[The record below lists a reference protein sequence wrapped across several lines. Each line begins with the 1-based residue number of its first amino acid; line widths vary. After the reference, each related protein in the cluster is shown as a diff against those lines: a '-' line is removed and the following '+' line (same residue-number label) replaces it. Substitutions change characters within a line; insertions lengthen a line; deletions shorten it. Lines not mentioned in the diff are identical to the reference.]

1 MISAHQTVVDSNPLE
16 QPQTAKQLASWY
28 APGWSDG
35 IGDRLLMFDNTSAPS
50 LELLRFKRMLAA
62 APGFEH
68 ALRARVERL
77 RRFHHPSFSEI
88 RSVQWLDGGGSL
100 ALVSNHVPGKRL
112 SEILRD
118 AQGPAFAMALIRQLT
133 PALVL
138 LQEQGDGVA
147 HGALAADRIVVTP
160 EGRLVVVEHV
170 LGSALER
177 LNFTAERLW
186 ADLRIAAAPSAQAPK
201 LDARTD
207 VVQLALIAVTLL
219 LGRPLRAAETPH
231 HVSALL
237 EQIAKTSGER
247 APAFL
252 PLRRWLE
259 RALQIDGRLFE
270 SASDAQEALDDLP
283 YRQREESPDFSR
295 LLLPSAAGSVVDAE
309 PAAAPPH
316 PEPFVVRPR
325 RLEEP
330 VAPSAR
336 PETPAEWHMGPE
348 VFDPLPKQTVQFP
361 STVPAEPEEPTF
373 ADEDELFT
381 PIASSRRPA
390 SLESVPRPGPAEFE
404 YRPAAPAALR
414 EPVGVRRNL
423 DAVPPVRTAA
433 EQPARKRTPA
443 WLTASLALLVV
454 GEALVIGG
462 LVYVRGP
469 LGAPAITIDSLQP
482 GLDVVV
488 DGRSVG
494 VTPLK
499 LTVDSRTRSV
509 RVIDRAVVPT
519 AAATSSR
526 PEERPQ
532 EPPVSP
538 LARPAAASAPAPRTG
553 TLRISAP
560 IDLEVMENGRLVGST
575 GSGSI
580 VMSAG
585 PHQLDLVNSALG
597 YRSRQAVVVKT
608 GRTTSLGVSVPAGR
622 LSINALPWAEVWID
636 GKLAGETPLGN
647 LSIQIGS
654 HDIVFRHPQLGER
667 RQSAIVRADT
677 VTRVSANL
685 QQ

>member
-1 MISAHQTVVDSNPLE
+1 
-16 QPQTAKQLASWY
+16 
-28 APGWSDG
+28 
-35 IGDRLLMFDNTSAPS
+35 
-50 LELLRFKRMLAA
+50 
-62 APGFEH
+62 
-68 ALRARVERL
+68 
-77 RRFHHPSFSEI
+77 
-88 RSVQWLDGGGSL
+88 
-100 ALVSNHVPGKRL
+100 
-112 SEILRD
+112 
-118 AQGPAFAMALIRQLT
+118 LIRQLT
-133 PALVL
+133 PALAL

-160 EGRLVVVEHV
+160 EGRLVIVEHV

-177 LNFTAERLW
+177 LNFAADRLW
-186 ADLRIAAAPSAQAPK
+186 ADLRIAVAPSATQAPK

-219 LGRPLRAAETPH
+219 LGRPLRPAETPSYIS
-231 HVSALL
+231 VLL
-237 EQIAKTSGER
+237 EQVARTTGER
-247 APAFL
+247 SPAFL
-252 PLRRWLE
+252 PLRQWLE

-270 SASDAQEALDDLP
+270 SASDAEEALDDLP
-283 YRQREESPDFSR
+283 YGQREESPDFSR
-295 LLLPSAAGSVVDAE
+295 LLLPSEASSANTE
-309 PAAAPPH
+309 PPAAPRR
-316 PEPFVVRPR
+316 PEPFVVRPP
-325 RLEEP
+325 RLEER
-330 VAPSAR
+330 VAPSPR
-336 PETPAEWHMGPE
+336 PETPAEWHMGPA
-348 VFDPLPKQTVQFP
+348 VLDSLPTQMAQFP
-361 STVPAEPEEPTF
+361 STVSAEPEEPTF
-373 ADEDELFT
+373 ADEREVLK
-381 PIASSRRPA
+381 PIADSRRPA
-390 SLESVPRPGPAEFE
+390 SFDSAPRPARTEFE
-404 YRPAAPAALR
+404 YRPATPAVSR
-414 EPVGVRRNL
+414 EPVAARRNF
-423 DAVPPVRTAA
+423 DVVAPVRAVAA
-433 EQPARKRTPA
+433 QPARKRTPA

-462 LVYVRGP
+462 LMYVRGP
-469 LGAPAITIDSLQP
+469 FGAAAITIDSLQP

-509 RVIDRAVVPT
+509 RVLNAVPPRTT
-519 AAATSSR
+519 AA
-526 PEERPQ
+526 ERPRPGERHQ
-532 EPPVSP
+532 ESPVSS
-538 LARPAAASAPAPRTG
+538 LARPAAAPALAPRTG
-553 TLRISAP
+553 TVSIAAP

-597 YRSRQAVVVKT
+597 YRSHQAVVVKT
-608 GRTTSLGVSVPAGR
+608 GRTTALGVSVPAGR